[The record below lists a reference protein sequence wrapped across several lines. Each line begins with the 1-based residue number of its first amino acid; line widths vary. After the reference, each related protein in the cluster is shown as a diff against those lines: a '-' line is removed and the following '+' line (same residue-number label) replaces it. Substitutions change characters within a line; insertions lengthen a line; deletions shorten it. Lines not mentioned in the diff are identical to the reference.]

1 MPQFIRRFFVVGL
14 FGLLLLC
21 GPARAADVE
30 ESRVT
35 GTALKELKGDPPPA
49 PAGFK
54 KAEDIRTA
62 LLTGA
67 LKPIN
72 IRAPLPD
79 DVELIEGIEYGK
91 AGEKSLELDI
101 YHPKNLNKKV
111 PALIFIHGGG
121 WKQGKR
127 SDYRYYCQ
135 RFAHRG
141 YVVASVSYR
150 LVQEAPFPAAVH
162 DVKCAVR
169 WMRANAGK
177 YNVDPDKLAVL
188 GGSAGGHLSMM
199 VGYSSD
205 VPELEGNGGNPQ
217 VSSRVQAVVNFYGPT
232 DLTTEYARNH
242 EIVRGF
248 FAKKPYEELPE
259 QYKLASP
266 LAHVTADDPP
276 TLIFQ
281 GTIDELVPVE
291 QADVLARK
299 LQEQGIPYVYDR
311 LAGWPHTMDLA
322 QSVNDHC
329 CWYIDKFLDRYL
341 PLPQ

>member
-1 MPQFIRRFFVVGL
+1 MTRSVFRFPVVGILGL
-14 FGLLLLC
+14 FVSSGLL
-21 GPARAADVE
+21 ARADE

-35 GTALKELKGDPPPA
+35 GTAVKELKGDPPPA

-54 KAEDIRTA
+54 KPDDVKTA
-62 LLTGA
+62 LLAGT

-72 IRAPLPD
+72 IRGPIPD
-79 DVELIEGIEYGK
+79 DAEYTEGIEYGE
-91 AGEKSLELDI
+91 AEGKSLQLDM
-101 YHPKNLNKKV
+101 YRPKNLTKKV

-127 SDYRYYCQ
+127 SDYRYHCL
-135 RFAHRG
+135 RFAKRG
-141 YVVASVSYR
+141 YVVTSVSYR
-150 LVQEAPFPAAVH
+150 LVQDEPFPAAIQ

-169 WMRANAGK
+169 WLRANAAK

-205 VPELEGNGGNPQ
+205 VPELEGSGGNPG

-232 DLTTEYARNH
+232 DLTTEYARKH
-242 EIVRGF
+242 DVVRGF
-248 FAKKPYEELPE
+248 FANKSYEEVPE
-259 QYKLASP
+259 QYRLASP
-266 LAHVTADDPP
+266 MTHVTSDDPP

-291 QADVLARK
+291 QADMLAKK
-299 LQEQGIPYVYDR
+299 LEQVGVPYVYDR
-311 LAGWPHTMDLA
+311 LAGWPHSMDLA
-322 QSVNDHC
+322 QNVNDHC
-329 CWYIDKFLDRYL
+329 CWYIEHFLDRYL